1 MLDTSQDI
9 VANGGFFS
17 LLNLPPTVFDWNVLA
32 RLAAV
37 MSNSQLPG
45 SSRMDSGLVY
55 LGQFITHDVSR
66 LRLPEPPRA
75 FVPAFDLLQ
84 DRSPALDLDHV
95 YGRGWGYAHGAID
108 HETGK
113 MFLGWTVDAQQRP
126 VAAADLPRHPDRS
139 ARIPDDRNDENLLLA
154 QLHVQFLKM
163 HNALVDRIRQVD
175 RIADPQQLF
184 ERARFN
190 LILYYQQVVLYDFL
204 EAILDPVVW
213 QYVILDNRGTLWT
226 PVRAELARIPVEFSA
241 AAFRFAHAMVRS
253 SYTLNDRRSVAMAQ
267 LFQMTGSGGFA
278 GHSALPHTHVV
289 DWRMF
294 FADPRR
300 GDVPFFNQALPIDP
314 TVLVGS
320 PQAPQLSM
328 VDLRTGNRS
337 LLADAQT
344 IIAHIERTHQKLYR
358 HIRLEP
364 LSARDLNPE
373 VTLGKEVR
381 GLLDFAGDH
390 GLSRKTPLWY
400 YVLAESHA
408 LYRGDRLGPLG
419 SLLVAET
426 LRALVSLSSP
436 SILAGDL
443 PGPYVIP
450 SGNATAEPHV
460 RMIDLLAAVEESSA
474 AASVFRPDR
483 YHAPSHTSTRPTP
496 AVSPQL
502 ETQS

>member
-1 MLDTSQDI
+1 MFNTSQDI

-17 LLNLPPTVFDWNVLA
+17 LFNLPSTVFDWNVLT

-37 MSNSQLPG
+37 MSDTQLPG

-55 LGQFITHDVSR
+55 LGQFITHDVTR

-95 YGRGWGYAHGAID
+95 YGRGWGYAYDAID

-126 VAAADLPRHPDRS
+126 VATDDLPRRPDRS

-163 HNALVDRIRQVD
+163 HNMLVDRIRQVE

-184 ERARFN
+184 ERARSN

-213 QYVILDNRGTLWT
+213 QYVIRDNRGTLWT
-226 PVRAELARIPVEFSA
+226 PVRAELARVPVEFSA

-253 SYTLNDRRSVAMAQ
+253 SYTVNDRRSVAMAE

-278 GHSALPHTHVV
+278 DHAALPHTHVV

-300 GDVPFFNQALPIDP
+300 GDVPFFNNALPIDP

-320 PQAPQLSM
+320 PQAPQMAM
-328 VDLRTGNRS
+328 VDLRTSNRS

-344 IIAHIERTHQKLYR
+344 IIAHIERAHPALYR

-364 LSARDLNPE
+364 LSQRDLNPE
-373 VTLGKEVR
+373 VTRGTEVR
-381 GLLDFAGDH
+381 GLLDFVENND
-390 GLSRKTPLWY
+390 LSRKTPLWY
-400 YVLAESHA
+400 YVLAEAHA

-443 PGPYVIP
+443 PGMYVIP
-450 SGNATAEPHV
+450 SGNAAAEPHV
-460 RMIDLLAAVEESSA
+460 RMIDLLAAVAESSVA
-474 AASVFRPDR
+474 AAVFRPDR
-483 YHAPSHTSTRPTP
+483 HFPPAHTNTRPTP